1 MVLHVVDGSAVMGV
15 GLLGAHRFAV
25 DAEVVGEVPQLH
37 RPVAA
42 AGQELALDM
51 RVPLE
56 GKAFL
61 LVP

>member
-1 MVLHVVDGSAVMGV
+1 MVLYIVDGRAVMGV
-15 GLLGAHRFAV
+15 GGLGAHRLAV

-37 RPVAA
+37 RPIAA
-42 AGQELALDM
+42 AGQELTLDM
-51 RVPLE
+51 RVPLQ